1 MSIKTIVIP
10 VAGMGTR
17 FLPATKA
24 ISKEMLPIL
33 DKPLLHYAVEEA
45 KSIGIKS
52 FIFVTNS
59 NNKFPLLYFSRNT
72 KLEKHLEEKN
82 NRKTLKIINELT
94 LENKN
99 IKLVIQK
106 KPLGLGD
113 AILKTKKYINK
124 EDFAVLLPDDLIL
137 GKNCL
142 KELLSVFNRK
152 NSSVIGAM
160 HVKENEVNKY
170 GIINGKKIDSKTMK
184 VFNLVEKPT
193 VKEAP
198 SNLAIVGRYILKN
211 SIFKYLRNINKGSGN
226 EIQLTDAISLS
237 AKSESVFSF
246 RFSGV
251 RYDCGSKLGFLKA
264 QIASALS
271 DPELKKDIRDE
282 LKKI

>member
-10 VAGMGTR
+10 IAGMGTR
-17 FLPATKA
+17 FLPATKV

-59 NNKFPLLYFSRNT
+59 NNKFPLQYFSRNT

-142 KELLSVFNRK
+142 KELIKVLIGK
-152 NSSVIGAM
+152 N
-160 HVKENEVNKY
+160 
-170 GIINGKKIDSKTMK
+170 
-184 VFNLVEKPT
+184 L
-193 VKEAP
+193 
-198 SNLAIVGRYILKN
+198 L
-211 SIFKYLRNINKGSGN
+211 
-226 EIQLTDAISLS
+226 
-237 AKSESVFSF
+237 
-246 RFSGV
+246 
-251 RYDCGSKLGFLKA
+251 
-264 QIASALS
+264 
-271 DPELKKDIRDE
+271 
-282 LKKI
+282 